1 MSAEDPVATV
11 TFLPGGR
18 VIEVAHGTTLF
29 TACRRA
35 GLPLGS
41 SCDAEGI
48 CGRCHLEVLD
58 EGALS
63 AQTPEEARVLV
74 DNRVSPRRRLACLA
88 RVQGDLAVRADYW

>member
-1 MSAEDPVATV
+1 MSAEDRVATV
-11 TFLPGGR
+11 TFLPLGR
-18 VIEVAHGTTLF
+18 AIEVAHGTTLF
-29 TACRRA
+29 AACRRA

-63 AQTPEEARVLV
+63 VQTAAEARVLA
-74 DNRVSPRRRLACLA
+74 DNRVSPDRRLACLA
-88 RVQGDLAVRADYW
+88 RVRGDLSVRADYW